1 MMPELR
7 YRHEMRRMIDRALGR
22 LRQGEMSL
30 QHAAEMFEAHR
41 VPFAVTCRVL
51 LPYASARA

>member
-7 YRHEMRRMIDRALGR
+7 YRHEMRAMIDRALSR

-30 QHAAEMFEAHR
+30 QHAAEMFEVHR

-51 LPYASARA
+51 LPFAQVRV